1 MEAQKYLVFL
11 VNTKVLVVI
20 MHFSLI
26 FRYINSLLH
35 DFFFVKKEKKITL
48 REKKSKFVNKFQ

>member
-48 REKKSKFVNKFQ
+48 REKKK